1 MTQENKLVFGLNP
14 ELPYA
19 IEEAINRLRINISF
33 LGKDIRKIMIVSSE
47 PNEGKSFVAMN
58 LWKQIAKTG
67 EKTILI
73 DSDMRNSTFSTKYA
87 MSREDGKEMKGTSH
101 YLSGDVELDDVLMHT
116 DDPAGDIIVNIENVV
131 NPSLLLENSRYEELL
146 NAMAQQYRYVFVDAP
161 PLGLVSDAERIG
173 NICDGVILCVRGG
186 ATSKAAVRASI
197 QQLERAGCPLLG
209 IVLNRVSDSKGGY
222 YHKYY
227 GKKYGE
233 GYYYNR

>member
-1 MTQENKLVFGLNP
+1 
-14 ELPYA
+14 
-19 IEEAINRLRINISF
+19 
-33 LGKDIRKIMIVSSE
+33 
-47 PNEGKSFVAMN
+47 
-58 LWKQIAKTG
+58 
-67 EKTILI
+67 
-73 DSDMRNSTFSTKYA
+73 
-87 MSREDGKEMKGTSH
+87 
-101 YLSGDVELDDVLMHT
+101 
-116 DDPAGDIIVNIENVV
+116 
-131 NPSLLLENSRYEELL
+131 LENSRYEELL

-233 GYYYNR
+233 GYYYRS

>member
-1 MTQENKLVFGLNP
+1 MTQEHKLVFGLNP

-19 IEEAINRLRINISF
+19 IEEAVNRLRINISF

-116 DDPAGDIIVNIENVV
+116 DDPAGD
-131 NPSLLLENSRYEELL
+131 
-146 NAMAQQYRYVFVDAP
+146 
-161 PLGLVSDAERIG
+161 LG
-173 NICDGVILCVRGG
+173 
-186 ATSKAAVRASI
+186 
-197 QQLERAGCPLLG
+197 
-209 IVLNRVSDSKGGY
+209 
-222 YHKYY
+222 
-227 GKKYGE
+227 
-233 GYYYNR
+233 